1 MTKSTNKYVSINDDD
16 NSLTYREV
24 AEIMSSKGD
33 KMNHATVRNI
43 VLKGFTKVIK
53 GIAHDYERKNV
64 SDDEALKIAKN
75 PDFQN
80 SIISIIRNI
89 DEETKL

>member
-1 MTKSTNKYVSINDDD
+1 MTKSTNKYVSVNDEN

-43 VLKGFTKVIK
+43 VLRGLTKVAK
-53 GIAHDYERKNV
+53 GIAADYNNNLNDK
-64 SDDEALKIAKN
+64 DALRVAKS

-80 SIISIIRNI
+80 SIIQIIKDI

>member
-1 MTKSTNKYVSINDDD
+1 MTKSTNKYVSVNDEN

-43 VLKGFTKVIK
+43 VLRGLTKVAK
-53 GIAHDYERKNV
+53 GIAADYLNNL
-64 SDDEALKIAKN
+64 SDKDALRVAKS
-75 PDFQN
+75 PDFQT
-80 SIISIIRNI
+80 SIIQIIKDI

>member
-1 MTKSTNKYVSINDDD
+1 MTKSTNKYVSVNNEN

-43 VLKGFTKVIK
+43 VLRGLTKVAK
-53 GIAHDYERKNV
+53 GIASDYNNNLNDK
-64 SDDEALKIAKN
+64 DALRVAKS

-80 SIISIIRNI
+80 SIIQIIKDI